1 MKLSHILIAIIV
13 AIFLTGCHAAKKAES
28 EFPAVNT
35 DSEASFAGAVGGYP
49 AWSDVE
55 VPVSIDISSPV
66 NFNISGRA
74 KMVRG
79 EVIDISLRMLG
90 FEVGRLYLNQDSVF
104 GYVKMSKISI
114 AESLGDLTAQIPMN
128 IANVQDLLT
137 GGMFLLGKMALN
149 ESDVKDFSVEKNNS
163 GLIVVPRNQ
172 PSAFQYGFFVDRN
185 NRVSRFAGGNDAE
198 NIELVCDYS
207 GYSSGGKNI
216 ASDVEV
222 SVSLARKVA
231 AAINWRW
238 ESAKW
243 NTGISPA
250 FSMPRGYKRVR
261 SQEILNHL
269 PK

>member
-1 MKLSHILIAIIV
+1 MKLSHILTAIICV
-13 AIFLTGCHAAKKAES
+13 MILAGCHASKKTVSVIPGAD
-28 EFPAVNT
+28 
-35 DSEASFAGAVGGYP
+35 DSRASFAGAVNRYP

-55 VPVSIDISSPV
+55 VPVGIDISSPV

-79 EVIDISLRMLG
+79 KVIDISLRMLG

-128 IANVQDLLT
+128 ISNVQDLLT
-137 GGMFLLGKMALN
+137 GGLFLLGKMTLTD
-149 ESDVKDFSVEKNNS
+149 SDAKDFAMEQDES
-163 GLIVVPRNQ
+163 GLMMIPRNQ
-172 PSAFQYGFFVDRN
+172 PSAFQYGFFVDN
-185 NRVSRFAGGNDAE
+185 NDRLSRFVGGNSKN
-198 NIELVCDYS
+198 NIDLMCDYS
-207 GYSSGGKNI
+207 HYSSVEKNM
-216 ASDVEV
+216 ASDVDV
-222 SVSLARKVA
+222 SVSLSRPVVA
-231 AAINWRW
+231 EINWKW

-243 NTGISPA
+243 NTGISPE

-261 SQEILNHL
+261 SQEILSHL

>member
-1 MKLSHILIAIIV
+1 MKLSHILT
-13 AIFLTGCHAAKKAES
+13 AIFCAMILAGCHASKKTVSVIPGDGDSRAS
-28 EFPAVNT
+28 FVGAVNR
-35 DSEASFAGAVGGYP
+35 YP
-49 AWSDVE
+49 AWTDVE
-55 VPVSIDISSPV
+55 VPVGIDISSPV

-128 IANVQDLLT
+128 ISNVQDLLT
-137 GGMFLLGKMALN
+137 GGLFLLGKMTLTD
-149 ESDVKDFSVEKNNS
+149 SDAKDFAMEQDNS
-163 GLIVVPRNQ
+163 SLIMIPHDQ
-172 PSAFQYGFFVDRN
+172 PSIFQYGFVVDN
-185 NRVSRFAGGNDAE
+185 SNRVSRFVGANGKS
-198 NIELVCDYS
+198 NIEFVCNYS
-207 GYSSGGKNI
+207 DYSSGQKDL
-216 ASDVEV
+216 ASDVDV
-222 SVSLARKVA
+222 SVSLSRPVVA
-231 AAINWRW
+231 EINWKW

-243 NTGISPA
+243 NTGISPE